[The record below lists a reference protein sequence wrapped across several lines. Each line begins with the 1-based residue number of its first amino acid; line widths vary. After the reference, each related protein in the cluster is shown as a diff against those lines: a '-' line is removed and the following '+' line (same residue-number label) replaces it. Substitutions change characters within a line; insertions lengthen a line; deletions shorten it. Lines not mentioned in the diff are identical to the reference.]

1 MSNSSAAPATLRC
14 YDSYDGILKLSIK
27 ELQQAIQDRGLFC
40 FASEKVPL
48 QVQLLNN
55 VVGSFQPV
63 DSKVGQQQTELLQG
77 LATQMASVK
86 ETLDSLKA
94 TGPSPQQPQLME
106 GLQQLKEDLEGLKGN
121 QEGWR
126 TLERKITQQAD
137 APQRQKRQLN
147 ATLRNFKGKEDE
159 NVEAAARSQGAQLTA
174 GRASGTGWCTPLALE
189 DPPLPHLCSC
199 RWPPASPAAL
209 EVQVRRCPQ
218 RSLQGQGQASWD
230 CLGPG

>member
-1 MSNSSAAPATLRC
+1 MSNSSAAPATSRC
-14 YDSYDGILKLSIK
+14 YNSYDSILKLSIK
-27 ELQQAIQDRGLFC
+27 ELQQAIKDRGLFC

-126 TLERKITQQAD
+126 TVERKITQQAD
-137 APQRQKRQLN
+137 APQRQQRQLN
-147 ATLRNFKGKEDE
+147 AILRNFEGKEDE
-159 NVEAAARSQGAQLTA
+159 NVEDLQQSAAKELSSQLGVPVELAGARRLPRRPPPPAPMQL
-174 GRASGTGWCTPLALE
+174 PLA
-189 DPPLPHLCSC
+189 PGQPCCS
-199 RWPPASPAAL
+199 
-209 EVQVRRCPQ
+209 
-218 RSLQGQGQASWD
+218 
-230 CLGPG
+230 